1 MGLGRGMGA
10 SLIKKMIGIA
20 AITALMANMVLFAVL
35 KYSNLRFWLILIII
49 AGTSLG
55 LLKLIKLYEK

>member
-1 MGLGRGMGA
+1 MGA